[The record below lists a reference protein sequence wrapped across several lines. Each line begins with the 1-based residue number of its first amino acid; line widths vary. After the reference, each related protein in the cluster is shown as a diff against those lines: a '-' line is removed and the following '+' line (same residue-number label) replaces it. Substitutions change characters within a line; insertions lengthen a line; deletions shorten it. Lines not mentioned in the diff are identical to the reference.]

1 MPDTARYAS
10 PPLRTALAAPL
21 KLPGPSPAVTHRR
34 AKSAP
39 MMGADAPCSALK
51 GAEERSGME
60 KGVQDKGSRDAQ
72 ETSS

>member
-1 MPDTARYAS
+1 
-10 PPLRTALAAPL
+10 
-21 KLPGPSPAVTHRR
+21 
-34 AKSAP
+34 

-60 KGVQDKGSRDAQ
+60 RGVQDKGSRDAQ